1 MNEHPFERILLA
13 TEHTEFDVGA
23 ERVAFELAG
32 HCGVP
37 LAVVI
42 PVESNPEFEAAA
54 PARALRVE
62 HAVSARSDELRAAAR
77 AASVPVDIH
86 IRRGDEPYREIVA
99 AARALGSNLIVARRR
114 GKDGFLARMMVGE
127 MVGNVVREA
136 PCSVLLVPRAC
147 RMWSARILVAVDDSP
162 AAAAVVATACRVAAG
177 CGLPLIVASV
187 AAHDTAAARAAADAA
202 LARALQAIGAAGR
215 EADGRVAVG
224 PAAESVVAIAR
235 DAGADLVIV
244 GRGGGHSALRRLV
257 FGSTARK
264 IAGLATCPVLVVGP
278 AFP

>member
-1 MNEHPFERILLA
+1 
-13 TEHTEFDVGA
+13 
-23 ERVAFELAG
+23 
-32 HCGVP
+32 
-37 LAVVI
+37 
-42 PVESNPEFEAAA
+42 
-54 PARALRVE
+54 
-62 HAVSARSDELRAAAR
+62 
-77 AASVPVDIH
+77 
-86 IRRGDEPYREIVA
+86 
-99 AARALGSNLIVARRR
+99 
-114 GKDGFLARMMVGE
+114 
-127 MVGNVVREA
+127 
-136 PCSVLLVPRAC
+136 
-147 RMWSARILVAVDDSP
+147 
-162 AAAAVVATACRVAAG
+162 VAAG

-187 AAHDTAAARAAADAA
+187 AARHRGRARGGGCRA
-202 LARALQAIGAAGR
+202 ARALQAIGAADR

>member
-32 HCGVP
+32 HCGIP

-127 MVGNVVREA
+127 MVGNVVREV

-187 AAHDTAAARAAADAA
+187 AAHDTAAA
-202 LARALQAIGAAGR
+202 LARALQATGGADR